1 MRFEPEHDPD
11 PLRSK
16 FKTIDSLD
24 DLPADRTELMN
35 ELKDKI
41 SEMLTIHEKNHPE
54 PADRTE
60 LMNELKDKISEMLT
74 IHEKNHPEE
83 NSLVAYTAFQELQIH
98 SLQHEIKNMYLVLM
112 EMAQALDSLKWV
124 IYQL

>member
-24 DLPADRTELMN
+24 DL
-35 ELKDKI
+35 
-41 SEMLTIHEKNHPE
+41 

-112 EMAQALDSLKWV
+112 EMAQALDSLK
-124 IYQL
+124 

>member
-54 PADRTE
+54 
-60 LMNELKDKISEMLT
+60 
-74 IHEKNHPEE
+74 E

-98 SLQHEIKNMYLVLM
+98 TLQHEIKNMYLVLM
-112 EMAQALDSLKWV
+112 EMAQALDSLK
-124 IYQL
+124 

>member
-1 MRFEPEHDPD
+1 MRFEPDHDPD

-35 ELKDKI
+35 DLKDKI

-54 PADRTE
+54 D
-60 LMNELKDKISEMLT
+60 
-74 IHEKNHPEE
+74 

-98 SLQHEIKNMYLVLM
+98 TLQHEIKNMYEVLM
-112 EMAQALDSLKWV
+112 SMAAALDELKG
-124 IYQL
+124 

>member
-1 MRFEPEHDPD
+1 MRFEPDHDPD

-24 DLPADRTELMN
+24 DLPADRTELLN

-54 PADRTE
+54 D
-60 LMNELKDKISEMLT
+60 
-74 IHEKNHPEE
+74 

-98 SLQHEIKNMYLVLM
+98 SLQHEIKNMYEVLM
-112 EMAQALDSLKWV
+112 SMAAALDDLKE
-124 IYQL
+124 

>member
-1 MRFEPEHDPD
+1 MRFEPDHDPD

-24 DLPADRTELMN
+24 DLPADRTELLN
-35 ELKDKI
+35 DLKDKI

-54 PADRTE
+54 D
-60 LMNELKDKISEMLT
+60 
-74 IHEKNHPEE
+74 

-98 SLQHEIKNMYLVLM
+98 SLQHEIKNMYEVLM
-112 EMAQALDSLKWV
+112 SMAAALDELKG
-124 IYQL
+124 

>member
-1 MRFEPEHDPD
+1 MRFEPDHDPD

-35 ELKDKI
+35 DLKDKI

-54 PADRTE
+54 D
-60 LMNELKDKISEMLT
+60 
-74 IHEKNHPEE
+74 

-98 SLQHEIKNMYLVLM
+98 SLQHEIKNMYEVLM
-112 EMAQALDSLKWV
+112 SMAAALDELQK
-124 IYQL
+124 

>member
-1 MRFEPEHDPD
+1 MRFEPDHDPD

-24 DLPADRTELMN
+24 DLPADRTELLN

-54 PADRTE
+54 D
-60 LMNELKDKISEMLT
+60 
-74 IHEKNHPEE
+74 

-98 SLQHEIKNMYLVLM
+98 SLQHEIKNMYEVLM
-112 EMAQALDSLKWV
+112 SMAAALDELKG
-124 IYQL
+124 

>member
-1 MRFEPEHDPD
+1 MRFEPDHDPD

-35 ELKDKI
+35 DLKDKI

-54 PADRTE
+54 D
-60 LMNELKDKISEMLT
+60 
-74 IHEKNHPEE
+74 

-98 SLQHEIKNMYLVLM
+98 SLQHEIKNMYEVLM
-112 EMAQALDSLKWV
+112 SMAAALDELKG
-124 IYQL
+124 

>member
-35 ELKDKI
+35 DLKDKI

-54 PADRTE
+54 D
-60 LMNELKDKISEMLT
+60 
-74 IHEKNHPEE
+74 

-98 SLQHEIKNMYLVLM
+98 TLQHEIKNMYEVLM
-112 EMAQALDSLKWV
+112 SMAAALDELKG
-124 IYQL
+124 

>member
-24 DLPADRTELMN
+24 DL
-35 ELKDKI
+35 
-41 SEMLTIHEKNHPE
+41 

>member
-35 ELKDKI
+35 ELKAKI

-54 PADRTE
+54 DDP
-60 LMNELKDKISEMLT
+60 LI
-74 IHEKNHPEE
+74 
-83 NSLVAYTAFQELQIH
+83 AYTAFQELQIH

-112 EMAQALDSLKWV
+112 EMAQALDSLK
-124 IYQL
+124 